1 MTRPAAI
8 TRSAPK
14 RAISAPVKN
23 DGANIASTCPET
35 TSAAWAVAKPQP
47 TMASGVEVITR
58 FISA

>member
-1 MTRPAAI
+1 MRRPAAI

-14 RAISAPVKN
+14 RAIRWPVKKE
-23 DGANIASTCPET
+23 GANIATTWPET
-35 TSAAWAVAKPQP
+35 TSAACGVVKPQP

>member
-1 MTRPAAI
+1 M

-14 RAISAPVKN
+14 RAMSDPVKN
-23 DGANIASTCPET
+23 AGANIASTCPDT
-35 TSAAWAVAKPQP
+35 TSAACGVVKPQP